1 MSKSESRHSLSRSA
15 SSLTYSQFEL
25 DAQIGTGSFGT
36 VFRAIHKPSHKR
48 CAIKRI
54 DLESS
59 DDDIE
64 EIQRE
69 IAILAECNFHHITR
83 YYGCFMHEF
92 ELWIVMEYLGG
103 GSCLDLLKHIKPATL
118 SESVIAEILA
128 QVITGIV
135 YLHSNGKIHRD
146 IKAANV
152 LMSRSGEV
160 KIADFGVA
168 AQLSNNLSRRNTF
181 VGTPFWMA
189 PEVINQLDYHFSAD
203 IWSLGITAYELAY
216 GKPPWSHLH
225 PMKALFS
232 IPRNDPARL
241 DTKFS
246 TEFQDFVA
254 QCLQMDPAKRVI
266 ITQLAKHPFLARRN
280 RQDLVNV
287 LHQQL
292 PDHEQS
298 LSQLSISSSISAS
311 SSSSSLTSINDGSR
325 TLESPPS
332 SSTSLVASAESKP
345 SVDSQK
351 TIYSESS
358 NGANLS
364 TNQGTG
370 HGSSNGSA
378 PQPQQSDTEDDWDF
392 DTIKP
397 QPSLEQILQN
407 PPQNAAVPP
416 PIPNPLSRR
425 NPEQPY
431 NTVDTLRENA
441 GTFSQSGSRGLARIF
456 SHTSRKFH
464 EPVLEEISDLLRADP
479 LTVEVEN
486 YLMKRIGKQAVQH
499 FGIKSREKQAPFD
512 DVEQILF
519 DKWLE
524 EVQEAHKSAN

>member
-1 MSKSESRHSLSRSA
+1 MNKPASSLSRSA
-15 SSLTYSQFEL
+15 SLTSSQFEL
-25 DAQIGTGSFGT
+25 VAQVGTGSFGT
-36 VFRAIHKPSHKR
+36 VFKAIHKPSDTQ

-103 GSCLDLLKHIKPATL
+103 GSCLDLVKHIKPSTL

-128 QVITGIV
+128 QVVEGIG
-135 YLHSNGKIHRD
+135 YLHRSGKIHRD

-152 LMSRSGEV
+152 LMSKSGEV

-232 IPRNDPARL
+232 IPRNEPSRL
-241 DTKFS
+241 DERFS

-254 QCLQMDPAKRVI
+254 QCLQMDPGSRVTI
-266 ITQLAKHPFLARRN
+266 SQLAKHPFLARRN

-292 PDHEQS
+292 SDHEQS
-298 LSQLSISSSISAS
+298 LSQANISSSITAPS
-311 SSSSSLTSINDGSR
+311 SSMLLTSMNDGSR
-325 TLESPPS
+325 TIESPHS
-332 SSTSLVASAESKP
+332 SSASTVASAEHNP

-351 TIYSESS
+351 TIFLESVK
-358 NGANLS
+358 
-364 TNQGTG
+364 GTK
-370 HGSSNGSA
+370 HRAA
-378 PQPQQSDTEDDWDF
+378 PQQLQSDTEDDWDF

-407 PPQNAAVPP
+407 PPQSAALPP
-416 PIPNPLSRR
+416 QI
-425 NPEQPY
+425 PEQLPQGDPRHSD
-431 NTVDTLRENA
+431 NTIDTLRENA
-441 GTFSQSGSRGLARIF
+441 GTLSQLGSRGLARIF
-456 SHTSRKFH
+456 SHTSRKYN

-479 LTVEVEN
+479 LTVTVEN
-486 YLMKRIGKQAVQH
+486 YLMKRIGKHAVQH
-499 FGIKSREKQAPFD
+499 FGIKAREKPAPFD
-512 DVEQILF
+512 DVEQILL

-524 EVQEAHKSAN
+524 EVQEAYQPATLD